1 MKSYKVISTLSI
13 VAAFGLAACG
23 DSSSSPSGGDSS
35 ASQSEEESVVE
46 SFDDLPSCKSK
57 IDGEV
62 YTVEDDAD
70 YICSEGEWVEVV
82 SKVADECSKKEKG
95 KTVYSKKKESLFVCD
110 GESYVAVGEDE
121 DSDDDSKSSASKD
134 SDDDSKSSASKDSD
148 DDGNSSA
155 SKDSDDDGNSSAS
168 KDSDDDGNSSA
179 STKPDE
185 GNSSASTKP
194 NSSNSSEGP
203 SVTGTDILGGNG
215 EFTANNKIITPTGSD
230 YTKVGVFN
238 FYQWDAN
245 GNENGTIEYI
255 RNDDNE
261 VVVQFYPTKNNSNI
275 WDLQLEKDITVKAG
289 YSYQIFVEGYDYG
302 TSRNIH
308 IGIQSL
314 RGVNGTSYENYI
326 SNEGSYWNTEE
337 YNWKSGKALV
347 CQTKTAQFYINAGG
361 KKGEGIAIKSLKII
375 EEKMPS
381 GICDGDVTGTDILSG
396 NGEFMAND
404 RIISPTGTDY
414 TKVGVFNF
422 YQWDADGNENGTIKY
437 IRNLDSEVVVEFYPT
452 KNNANIWDLQL
463 EKDITIKKGYAYQVV
478 LQGYDYGVHRDIH
491 VGIQSL
497 FDENTPGAS
506 YENYISDEGSYW
518 NTEENNWRSGKALVC
533 QTKTAQLYVNAGGN
547 EGEGVALQTLKV
559 LEQAM
564 PSGICD

>member
-1 MKSYKVISTLSI
+1 MKICRIIAALSFMT
-13 VAAFGLAACG
+13 VFGLTACG
-23 DSSSSPSGGDSS
+23 SDSSPTGEESGEKDGTVSSSSPAEEG
-35 ASQSEEESVVE
+35 SEEEEGVVE
-46 SFDDLPSCKSK
+46 TAKDLPSCKTK
-57 IDGEV
+57 HIGDV
-62 YTVEDDAD
+62 YTVEDEETD
-70 YICSEGEWVEVV
+70 YICSEDEEWVEVV
-82 SKVADECSKKEKG
+82 AKVGDSCKKNG
-95 KTVYSKKKESLFVCD
+95 KTVYSKKDKEYFVCKD
-110 GESYVAVGEDE
+110 GEFEPV
-121 DSDDDSKSSASKD
+121 SDKKPSSSGSK
-134 SDDDSKSSASKDSD
+134 
-148 DDGNSSA
+148 
-155 SKDSDDDGNSSAS
+155 
-168 KDSDDDGNSSA
+168 
-179 STKPDE
+179 E
-185 GNSSASTKP
+185 G
-194 NSSNSSEGP
+194 SSNSETGSSDSSVGSSDSNNGSANSGSESSDSKVEGSSSSVSEISEP
-203 SVTGTDILGGNG
+203 SSSSAQTSTNGTDVLGGAG
-215 EFTANNKIITPTGSD
+215 EFTKNNVIVQPTGSE
-230 YTKVGVFN
+230 YTDVGVFK

-245 GNENGTIEYI
+245 GNENGTISYI

-275 WDLQLEKDITVKAG
+275 WDLQLEKDITIKAG
-289 YSYQIFVEGYDYG
+289 YSYQIFIEGYDYG
-302 TSRNIH
+302 AHRDIH
-308 IGIQSL
+308 VGIQSL
-314 RGVNGTSYENYI
+314 RGASGTSYENYI

-452 KNNANIWDLQL
+452 KNNSHIWDLQL

-478 LQGYDYGVHRDIH
+478 LQGYDYGTHRDIH

-533 QTKTAQLYVNAGGN
+533 QTKTAQFYINAGGN